1 MVSVAAMNEP
11 PIAAKPL
18 DSDASSL
25 ASTVDPDSRRSSI
38 GQLTSGE
45 LRAFVLTE
53 RRTMQEREVYFREE
67 VRAARER
74 AEADREE
81 VRAAREEVR
90 ASRERAEAA
99 RVRAEAARVRAEA
112 AEAAAAIERAR
123 ADAALRRTCCAIA

>member
-53 RRTMQEREVYFREE
+53 RRTMQEREEYYREE
-67 VRAARER
+67 VRAARKR
-74 AEADREE
+74 AE
-81 VRAAREEVR
+81 
-90 ASRERAEAA
+90 SAE
-99 RVRAEAARVRAEA
+99 
-112 AEAAAAIERAR
+112 
-123 ADAALRRTCCAIA
+123 AALRRTCCAIA

>member
-1 MVSVAAMNEP
+1 MSEP

-74 AEADREE
+74 AEA
-81 VRAAREEVR
+81 
-90 ASRERAEAA
+90 
-99 RVRAEAARVRAEA
+99 ARVRAEA
-112 AEAAAAIERAR
+112 AEAA
-123 ADAALRRTCCAIA
+123 LRRTCCAIA